1 MMLPVVR
8 VTMPADLAK
17 ATNGRL
23 WPSQLAPMHLPG
35 ANTAV
40 LHSLAAR
47 AFGALFVA
55 ALAETGQTMTATSAA
70 DCYRSFDL
78 QLAAWNARMVP
89 KYNPLICT
97 RTSKVWNGKTWWLR
111 RGMAQVATPG
121 SSNHGWGLAVDVGL
135 WDASERKV
143 RPVDG
148 NPWFWGWLLANAASF
163 GLSWEVQSEPWH
175 LRYTAGDAIPQRV
188 LDIEAFLAGAKP

>member
-1 MMLPVVR
+1 MNVMKL
-8 VTMPADLAK
+8 TMPADLAK

-40 LHSLAAR
+40 LHPHAAR
-47 AFGALFVA
+47 AFGALFIA

-70 DCYRSFDL
+70 DCYRSLDI
-78 QLAAWNARMVP
+78 QLWAWNVRMVP
-89 KYNPLICT
+89 RYNPLTCS
-97 RTSKVWNGKTWWLR
+97 RKSKVWNGQTWWLK

-121 SSNHGWGLAVDVGL
+121 ESDHGWALAVDVGL
-135 WDASERKV
+135 WDASARRV

-148 NPWFWGWLLANAASF
+148 NPLFWAWLQANAASF
-163 GLSWEVQSEPWH
+163 GLSWEVVPSEPWH
-175 LRYTAGDAIPQRV
+175 LRYCAGDAIPQRV
-188 LDIEAFLAGAKP
+188 LDIEAFLAGASK

>member
-40 LHSLAAR
+40 LHRNAAR
-47 AFGALFVA
+47 VFGALFVA

-70 DCYRSFDL
+70 DCYRSLDL
-78 QLAAWNARMVP
+78 QLSAWNARMVP
-89 KYNPLICT
+89 KYNPVTCS
-97 RTSKVWNGKTWWLR
+97 RTSKVWNGQTWWLR

-121 SSNHGWGLAVDVGL
+121 QSNHGWGLAVDVGL
-135 WDASERKV
+135 WDASARTV

-148 NPWFWGWLLANAASF
+148 NSWFWGWLLGNAASF

-175 LRYTAGDAIPQRV
+175 LRYVAGDAIPQRV
-188 LDIEAFLAGAKP
+188 LDIEAFLGAQP